1 MYKSTFPFD
10 ASREQAYRS
19 NPAIRLFGNRFS
31 TDQTTVELLSE
42 FLLVAS
48 SRKRIDDCEFHSY
61 LPSKNILA
69 EWTDK
74 ELEYSPKAR
83 LNLKLI
89 SFLSA
94 SRLDS
99 RHITHRQHYKFLIDE
114 LKKRIK
120 IEGGS
125 KTEVIKTI
133 ENLLLGFQG
142 AGNGRTWCAQSF
154 LPITGKLIAGEA
166 IWNETK
172 ANSHPVDSWSKVMD
186 NSRLYFSL
194 NKHRFLARGGE
205 LLYLQICNSL
215 NQSSE
220 SIKSWAEAAKVELEP
235 QEMNPTLLLIELEQE
250 LGILFGRCP
259 AVINDIVEFIDQ
271 GLEPETAVMTDGE
284 EQSPRFVGAGWC
296 NSESWQEGYL
306 LAVDIVRILKSGY
319 DVLDSIYYLES
330 LFTLHTLRSL
340 ATQSA
345 RTLNKE
351 NEVWPGYY
359 LAITA
364 PSENKGA
371 LKRISH
377 QSLKN
382 IEKTIF
388 MAIREHYNGSDDE
401 QDGKILKEADT
412 RSGHKFFLKMA
423 KQAGLV
429 IPRRGA
435 GARFVLTPQILR
447 LLVTITV
454 PNRGRITFD
463 TFKNIIRARWG
474 MVFDD
479 QGLGACSKWIEGTE
493 VYLASDTDSWLIEM
507 LDASGLLMHL
517 SDSCALVLHPN
528 QEGSG
533 VIS

>member
-1 MYKSTFPFD
+1 MYNSTFPYD

-31 TDQTTVELLSE
+31 NDQTPMEIVSE
-42 FLLVAS
+42 FMLIAS
-48 SRKRIDDCEFHSY
+48 SLKRIDGCEFHSY
-61 LPSKNILA
+61 LPSKTILE
-69 EWTDK
+69 EWKNK

-83 LNLKLI
+83 LNLKLMA
-89 SFLSA
+89 FLSA

-99 RHITHRQHYKFLIDE
+99 RHITHRQHYKFLMDE
-114 LKKRIK
+114 LRKRIK

-154 LPITGKLIAGEA
+154 IPMSESLVSCET
-166 IWNETK
+166 IWKETK
-172 ANSHPVDSWSKVMD
+172 ARKAQPASWS
-186 NSRLYFSL
+186 SLIETRGSYFST
-194 NKHRFLARGGE
+194 NQHAFFAGGGE

-215 NQSSE
+215 NQSCE
-220 SIKSWAEAAKVELEP
+220 SIRSWAKAVKVELEP
-235 QEMNPTLLLIELEQE
+235 EELNPSLILIELEQE
-250 LGILFGRCP
+250 LGKLFGRCP
-259 AVINDIVEFIDQ
+259 AVINDLAEFIDQ

-284 EQSPRFVGAGWC
+284 EHSPRYVEAGWC

-330 LFTLHTLRSL
+330 LFTLHALRSL
-340 ATQSA
+340 AAQSA
-345 RTLNKE
+345 RALSKE
-351 NEVWPGYY
+351 NVAWPGYY
-359 LAITA
+359 LAVTA
-364 PSENKGA
+364 PNESKGA

-388 MAIREHYNGSDDE
+388 LAIREHYNGADDE
-401 QDGKILKEADT
+401 QDGKILKEADK

-435 GARFVLTPQILR
+435 GARLVLTPQILR

-454 PNRGRITFD
+454 PNKGRITFD
-463 TFKNIIRARWG
+463 TFKDIVRTRWG
-474 MVFDD
+474 IVFDD
-479 QGLGACSKWIEGTE
+479 QGFGACSKWVEGSE

-533 VIS
+533 VVS